1 MRPTI
6 SFHAIISHSP
16 TPTYHQP
23 LHSTL
28 LHPIHSEAY
37 EQLTWK
43 YSFIKRQL
51 PSWRAVALYVVG
63 LFQIN
68 FYTMIVWH
76 TTWIEI
82 NMIKIFFDF
91 RGVDKFLLFFTIFF
105 RSSPIFQF
113 LTIIMWNNMIEFNLF
128 LRKQLQKEM
137 FLTDYEITDSWRM
150 DIRYSQA
157 Q

>member
-1 MRPTI
+1 
-6 SFHAIISHSP
+6 
-16 TPTYHQP
+16 
-23 LHSTL
+23 
-28 LHPIHSEAY
+28 
-37 EQLTWK
+37 
-43 YSFIKRQL
+43 
-51 PSWRAVALYVVG
+51 
-63 LFQIN
+63 
-68 FYTMIVWH
+68 MIVLH
-76 TTWIEI
+76 TSWIEI

-105 RSSPIFQF
+105 SSSPIFQF